1 MTIQKADVTVIDLE
15 EVSDSPLPFTQL
27 DTTECEEKLDDQTL
41 TDTKCDGKACLVY
54 GVHFNQC
61 VCLSHP
67 VNRIDL
73 EGLVSQCHFLD
84 GQSYEGMLNKGKRLA
99 YYYHYAVNVYMISGK
114 GHRCVIPDCLKL
126 KIRELY
132 PNSPG
137 VPYSDDN
144 QQLGS
149 SCQSKSNSKS
159 NRTQD
164 VVNKSKKKQKITK
177 VKISFRNPKINI
189 TNGERHG
196 IVRAVWK
203 YLDLN
208 RKKDG
213 DIRGVNVLNT
223 GVCIVPYVDY
233 LLTRPDKF
241 SGSIDVLWD
250 IIKEM
255 KQDKLIGEIEGK
267 QEYRTINVP
276 AKIV

>member
-1 MTIQKADVTVIDLE
+1 M
-15 EVSDSPLPFTQL
+15 
-27 DTTECEEKLDDQTL
+27 
-41 TDTKCDGKACLVY
+41 
-54 GVHFNQC
+54 
-61 VCLSHP
+61 
-67 VNRIDL
+67 
-73 EGLVSQCHFLD
+73 SQCHFLE
-84 GQSYEGMLNKGKRLA
+84 GQSYRGMENRSKRLA
-99 YYYHYAVNVYMISGK
+99 YCHHYAVNVY
-114 GHRCVIPDCLKL
+114 IPVCLKL

-132 PNSPG
+132 PNAPG
-137 VPYSDDN
+137 VPYSDDDHL
-144 QQLGS
+144 LGNS
-149 SCQSKSNSKS
+149 STGQSNSKT
-159 NRTQD
+159 NRSEEVKT
-164 VVNKSKKKQKITK
+164 KPKKKPKTAK
-177 VKISFRNPKINI
+177 VKITFRNPKINI
-189 TNGERHG
+189 TSGERHG